1 MSWIVAALTIN
12 QDLWSCRAADQI
24 KGSNSEP
31 AKMFRLR
38 TFRLKWTMAENVCV
52 YFKGTKVS
60 HCEEGKSSQVQ
71 LDLATELLG
80 SMFLL
85 KSPPTPP
92 ARSVRPWFQTCRE
105 ECASGWNDSTRISL
119 VAVSWM
125 VRNLQ
130 VEKVQR
136 LDVNLCF
143 WFLTDPVLVGQVW
156 IWLSWI
162 WCAGSV
168 CPPPSSS
175 FVTLQC
181 FRPSSKFKY

>member
-1 MSWIVAALTIN
+1 
-12 QDLWSCRAADQI
+12 
-24 KGSNSEP
+24 
-31 AKMFRLR
+31 
-38 TFRLKWTMAENVCV
+38 MAENVCV

-85 KSPPTPP
+85 KSPPPP
-92 ARSVRPWFQTCRE
+92 GAVSQTLVQTCRE

-143 WFLTDPVLVGQVW
+143 WFLTDPVLVGQV
-156 IWLSWI
+156 
-162 WCAGSV
+162 
-168 CPPPSSS
+168 
-175 FVTLQC
+175 
-181 FRPSSKFKY
+181 